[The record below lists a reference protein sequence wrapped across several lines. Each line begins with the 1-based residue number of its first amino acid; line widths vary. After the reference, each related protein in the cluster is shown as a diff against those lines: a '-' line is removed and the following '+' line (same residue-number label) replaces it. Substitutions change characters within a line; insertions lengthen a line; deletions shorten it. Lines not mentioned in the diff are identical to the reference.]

1 MTFFGGEMMK
11 KAVARPS
18 KTTLA
23 TAMMVATLGMAGAA
37 STSAEEATDFSD
49 IFTKSDI
56 KFNFRYRY
64 EYVDEDTTGKDV
76 AKASTLKSRVTWTS
90 ASYKGFS
97 TLIEVDDVSQIGS
110 EQYATPS
117 NGKSAQYPI
126 VADPDGTTINQA
138 YLQYKNDDFTGSG
151 GRQRIL
157 HSGQRFVGGVGWRQ
171 NEQTFDSFRLQLPVG
186 KINVDYSYIW
196 DVDRIFG
203 PDTNGGQPRRFESDS
218 HALYASF
225 SPVEGHKIGVYS
237 YLLDFDNAA
246 ALSSQTYGV
255 EYSGKFG
262 PISVAVAAASQTDY
276 GDNPTDYDAEYY
288 MAELGTSIKGVGL
301 GVGYELLGSDDG
313 DKAFTT
319 PLATLHKFQGWADKF
334 LATPNGGIEDRY
346 FKVTGNVAGVKLAAF
361 YHDFEAD
368 EKALDGIEDYGDE
381 FDAVATYAV
390 NNNLSVQLK
399 YANYNA
405 DELSVDTEKVWFSV
419 MLNF

>member
-1 MTFFGGEMMK
+1 MK
-11 KAVARPS
+11 KAVA
-18 KTTLA
+18 TTPK
-23 TAMMVATLGMAGAA
+23 MTLGTAIMMAALGITGA
-37 STSAEEATDFSD
+37 TSAAAEEATSFSE
-49 IFTKSDI
+49 IFTKGDI

-64 EYVDEDTTGKDV
+64 EYVDEDVTGKDV
-76 AKASTLKSRVTWTS
+76 AKASTLKSRVTLTS
-90 ASYKGFS
+90 ASFNGLS
-97 TLIEVDDVSQIGS
+97 ALLEVDDVSQIGS
-110 EQYATPS
+110 ESYATPS
-117 NGKSAQYPI
+117 NGKASQYPI

-138 YLQYKNDDFTGSG
+138 YLQYKNDAFTGSA

-157 HSGQRFVGGVGWRQ
+157 HAGQRFVGGVGWRQ
-171 NEQTFDSFRLQLPVG
+171 NEQTYDSFRVQAPIG
-186 KINVDYSYIW
+186 KVNVDYSYIW

-203 PDTNGGQPRRFESDS
+203 PDTGGKQARRFESDS

-225 SPVEGHKIGVYS
+225 SPAEGHKIGVYT

-262 PISVAVAAASQTDY
+262 PITVAAAAASQTDY

-301 GVGYELLGSDDG
+301 GVGYEMLGSDDG
-313 DKAFTT
+313 EKGFAT
-319 PLATLHKFQGWADKF
+319 PLATLHKFQGWADIF
-334 LATPNGGIEDRY
+334 LATPDGGIEDLY
-346 FKVTGNVAGVKLAAF
+346 FKVTGKVGGVALAAF

-368 EKALDGIEDYGDE
+368 EKALDGIEDYGEE
-381 FDAVATYAV
+381 FDAVATYPI
-390 NNNLSVQLK
+390 NKNLSVQLK

-405 DELSVDTEKVWFSV
+405 DEKAVDTEKVWFSV

>member
-1 MTFFGGEMMK
+1 MK
-11 KAVARPS
+11 QQFLKYSALAVLLGAHPFVA
-18 KTTLA
+18 A
-23 TAMMVATLGMAGAA
+23 T
-37 STSAEEATDFSD
+37 AEEATSFSEV
-49 IFTKSDI
+49 FTKGDI

-64 EYVDEDTTGKDV
+64 EYVDEDVSTKDD
-76 AKASTLKSRVTWTS
+76 AKASTLKSRVTLST
-90 ASYKGFS
+90 AAFKGFS
-97 TLIEVDDVSQIGS
+97 ALLEVDDVSQIGS

-117 NGKSAQYPI
+117 NGKASQYPI

-138 YLQYKNDDFTGSG
+138 YLQYKNDHLTGSA

-171 NEQTFDSFRLQLPVG
+171 NEQTYDSFRVQIPVG
-186 KINVDYSYIW
+186 KVSVDYSYIW

-225 SPVEGHKIGVYS
+225 SPAEGHKIGVYA

-262 PISVAVAAASQTDY
+262 PISVAAAAASQSDY
-276 GDNPTDYDAEYY
+276 EDNPTDYDAEYY
-288 MAELGTSIKGVGL
+288 MAELGTSIKGIGL
-301 GVGYELLGSDDG
+301 GVGYEMLGSDDG
-313 DKAFTT
+313 IKGFVT

-334 LATPNGGIEDRY
+334 LATPAGGIEDIY
-346 FKVTGNVAGVKLAAF
+346 FKVTGSVAGVKLAAF

-368 EKALDGIEDYGDE
+368 ESGPNDDYGEE

-390 NNNLSVQLK
+390 NKNLSVQLK

-405 DELSVDTEKVWFSV
+405 DEFSFDTEKVWFSV